1 MILLAP
7 LVRHARGILAGLAR
21 AWSDFWFESSSTTPL
36 EIARIGIGAAVL
48 FHYAMA
54 TPFLLDLWGDEGLM
68 PRAAALDTLEDSWM
82 QSVFFYFTAPWQ
94 WIAFHALFLFC
105 CAAFMVG
112 WRTSWVKW
120 IVLVGQ
126 ISYDYRN
133 STIAYGA
140 ESIIACLL
148 VILCLAPIGRAMSL
162 DRVRAVR
169 AAKLNNLQ
177 AAVPPYASPWA
188 NACTRL
194 VQIQMVALFFY
205 SGAEK
210 IRGDEWWSGDAVW
223 LALTTYEFYNPVLL
237 NVVARQ
243 YWIITFF
250 TYVTI
255 MLEIAYPFLI
265 WQRRTRPYLLA
276 GAILLHVMFAVCLGL
291 VYFSFVM
298 ILGHVSFAR
307 PEWLQTLG
315 ARWKRR
321 IGGMEIVYDSR
332 CGFCV
337 RLMARLLAFD
347 GLGQI
352 STRDFRA
359 ASLPAVPDTLAENAL
374 CLILP
379 DGRTLPAF
387 EVLRHVALRVPGLWW
402 LAPLLCVP
410 VVSRLFGRL
419 IHHRLAA
426 ERRRPSAPELSMLPR
441 APVQS

>member
-1 MILLAP
+1 MTLLAP
-7 LVRHARGILAGLAR
+7 LARLARATLAGLAR
-21 AWSDFWFESSSTTPL
+21 AWSDFWFQSSSTTPL

-54 TPFLLDLWGDEGLM
+54 TPFLFELWGDDGLM

-94 WIAFHALFLFC
+94 WIAFHALFLAC

-140 ESIIACLL
+140 DSIVACLL

-169 AAKLNNLQ
+169 AAKLDDLQ
-177 AAVPPYASPWA
+177 AAVPPYAGPWA

-194 VQIQMVALFFY
+194 MQIQMVALFFY
-205 SGAEK
+205 TGVEK

-243 YWIITFF
+243 YWIVTFV
-250 TYVTI
+250 TYATI

-276 GAILLHVMFAVCLGL
+276 AAILLHVMFAVGLGL

-298 ILGHVSFAR
+298 ILGHLSFAR
-307 PEWLQTLG
+307 PEWLHAL
-315 ARWKRR
+315 AAWWKRR
-321 IGGMEIVYDSR
+321 TILVRASSLSVTLMAFIGGI
-332 CGFCV
+332 GKFC
-337 RLMARLLAFD
+337 AAWLLSE
-347 GLGQI
+347 LVSPWSQQ
-352 STRDFRA
+352 SL
-359 ASLPAVPDTLAENAL
+359 LPATMRSH
-374 CLILP
+374 
-379 DGRTLPAF
+379 GRK
-387 EVLRHVALRVPGLWW
+387 
-402 LAPLLCVP
+402 
-410 VVSRLFGRL
+410 
-419 IHHRLAA
+419 
-426 ERRRPSAPELSMLPR
+426 
-441 APVQS
+441 